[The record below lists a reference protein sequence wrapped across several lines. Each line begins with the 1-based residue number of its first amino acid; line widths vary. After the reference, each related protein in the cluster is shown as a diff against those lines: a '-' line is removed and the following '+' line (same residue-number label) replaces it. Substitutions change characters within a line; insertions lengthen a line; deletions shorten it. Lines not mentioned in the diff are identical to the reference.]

1 MFLLRY
7 EYFAPFIAAAPK
19 LSFSKSIFDVT
30 NMFLVTECNFFP
42 MEYEAK
48 LNDCKTKTAPYFGH
62 SLKCSNFP
70 AFMLER
76 HDENNKN
83 QRTLIMCVVNKFTTV
98 NIKPSQKLRQT
109 HTQEVQ
115 KNVAMA
121 IGHHSTCYEF
131 TKGWSNGT

>member
-1 MFLLRY
+1 
-7 EYFAPFIAAAPK
+7 
-19 LSFSKSIFDVT
+19 
-30 NMFLVTECNFFP
+30 

-98 NIKPSQKLRQT
+98 NIKTLTKTSANAYARSAKECGDGYRASFHMLRIHERMVKWHVNSIVT
-109 HTQEVQ
+109 
-115 KNVAMA
+115 
-121 IGHHSTCYEF
+121 
-131 TKGWSNGT
+131 